1 MCFKN
6 EEVNNG
12 VDKLANILHVVGKK
26 LYEWLKRCFE
36 YNSWNDEILKFVI

>member
-26 LYEWLKRCFE
+26 LYEWLKRCVE
-36 YNSWNDEILKFVI
+36 YNS